1 MLVGFEDRCVGLED
15 AEVVEQQVAE
25 VGSVELEQAVLI
37 GLINLAQPALAQPL
51 RDVVQRHLCRG
62 PAPVLP
68 AADRRQHGAWAVRL
82 WVDIGIDHQRF
93 EQPQL
98 VVVVEDG
105 EVLVETVDAE
115 RAGVDAQDAGRE
127 AVKGAQP
134 PARGRLADQR
144 LDPVAHFTGS
154 LVGKSHGEQLLR
166 PRRAGDQQV
175 TDPGGQGAGLARA
188 GAREH
193 QHRSGE
199 GLHRLAL
206 GRVQPLQVSGA
217 GWCSWRSGYSR
228 RSGRSGRRQA
238 VLHQGAGQIL
248 GHGTNVEHHRHLRQ

>member
-1 MLVGFEDRCVGLED
+1 M
-15 AEVVEQQVAE
+15 
-25 VGSVELEQAVLI
+25 
-37 GLINLAQPALAQPL
+37 
-51 RDVVQRHLCRG
+51 
-62 PAPVLP
+62 
-68 AADRRQHGAWAVRL
+68 RL

-93 EQPQL
+93 EQPEL

-105 EVLVETVDAE
+105 EVLVETVHAE
-115 RAGVDAQDAGRE
+115 RASVDAQDAGRE
-127 AVKGAQP
+127 AVEGAQP

-199 GLHRLAL
+199 GLHRLTL

-217 GWCSWRSGYSR
+217 GWRSGYSR
-228 RSGRSGRRQA
+228 PSGRRQA